1 MAPWALAAAVLLPL
15 PLRQAAGARAVV
27 TVLLVLRLPTV
38 MQRSMSSCSLSA
50 PRYRLLGQAVDLMA
64 ASTAPL
70 HGASLTLPLER
81 SDALG
86 FYVASLY
93 LQLLVTCALPLA
105 LLYRDERRQ
114 RAAFARRHR
123 LAAEAA
129 CLRRQH
135 WMWGGVALLLVLGP
149 AGAACLA
156 CHIGLV
162 LGWV

>member
-15 PLRQAAGARAVV
+15 PLRQAAGVRAVV
-27 TVLLVLRLPTV
+27 TALLVLRLRTV
-38 MQRSMSSCSLSA
+38 MQRSTSSCSLSG

-70 HGASLTLPLER
+70 HGASLALPLER

-86 FYVASLY
+86 CYLASLY

-105 LLYRDERRQ
+105 LLYRSEWRQ
-114 RAAFARRHR
+114 RVAFARQHQ

-129 CLRRQH
+129 GLRRH
-135 WMWGGVALLLVLGP
+135 RGKWGGIALLVLGP